1 MIILAK
7 YLYSFS
13 MFRQHGGDMPHGLQ
27 QFDLS
32 IERSTSNAPEDTKLS
47 NWHTGFHVFLV

>member
-27 QFDLS
+27 QSDLA